1 MQNCR
6 MLRVAILFSLRRLV
20 LPLMLWVGWGTFA
33 WAAHGYAL
41 WGELKYPAGFSHFDY
56 VNPNAPKQGEL
67 RLVSNLR
74 VSTFDKYNPFTIKGT
89 EPAYLSGLLFD
100 TLLATS
106 SDETASAY
114 GLLARDVQV
123 AADGKSVVFQMRPEA
138 RFHDGRPVRAEDVK
152 HTLDVLLG
160 PFAKPAYK
168 SVLEDLAGV
177 DVIDSLS
184 VRFRF
189 KKASRELPLTVGA
202 LPIFSRHWGMEKG
215 LAKPFDQVV
224 MDIPIGSGPY
234 KIGPVKFGKDITYVR
249 DPLYWGAKLNVRI
262 GTANFDRITVK
273 IYKDSTARLEALKAG
288 EFDLM
293 KFNSAGDWARRLY
306 GPRFSSGELVKAQFK
321 HQLPSGFQSF
331 VLNTRRD
338 KLKDVRVREAL
349 GLALD
354 YEWLNRQLFYNSY
367 ERVNGLFGNT
377 ACQATGLPDEAQLR
391 WLQPWRGQIPDTVFG
406 PMAEP
411 PRTDGSNSLRAN
423 LRKARA
429 LLADAG
435 WTVQDGRLRNAQGQV
450 FELEYLD
457 SGEAMGRIITPWA
470 RNLEKLGIALKFRA
484 VDFSLYQLR
493 LQKFDFDITGI
504 AYGGTHN
511 PGQEYAEMFGSRA
524 ADTPDSGNYAGVRS
538 AAIDKVI
545 EGMTSAKTQQ
555 DLLPACRALDRLV
568 AHGHYLIPEWSS
580 STHRIVYNAR
590 HLVPPLTMPAYSSG
604 DGWAIETWW
613 ASHP

>member
-1 MQNCR
+1 
-6 MLRVAILFSLRRLV
+6 MLRKAFLFSGRHALFPFV
-20 LPLMLWVGWGTFA
+20 LWMGISSAA

-41 WGELKYPAGFSHFDY
+41 WGDLKYPAGFAHFDY

-89 EPAYLSGLLFD
+89 EPAYISGLLFD
-100 TLLATS
+100 TLLANS
-106 SDETASAY
+106 ADETASAY
-114 GLLARDVQV
+114 GLLAREVQM
-123 AADGKSVVFQMRPEA
+123 ASDGKSVVFQLRPEA
-138 RFHDGRPVRAEDVK
+138 RFHDGSPVLAQDVK
-152 HTLDVLLG
+152 HTLEVLLG

-177 DVIDSLS
+177 DVLDSLT

-215 LAKPFDQVV
+215 KTKPFDQVV
-224 MDIPIGSGPY
+224 TDTPIGSGPY
-234 KIGPVKFGKDITYVR
+234 KIGAVKFGKDITYER
-249 DPLYWGAKLNVRI
+249 DPNYWGAKLNVRI

-306 GPRFSSGELVKAQFK
+306 GPRFSSGELRKAEFK

-338 KLKDVRVREAL
+338 KLKDPRVREAL

-377 ACQATGLPDEAQLR
+377 ECQAKGLPTEQELR
-391 WLQPWRGQIPDTVFG
+391 WLQPWRGQVPEAVFG
-406 PMAEP
+406 PMAVP
-411 PRTDGSNSLRAN
+411 PRTDGTNSLRAN
-423 LRKARA
+423 LLKARA

-435 WTVQDGRLRNAQGQV
+435 WTVQAGRLRNASGEV

-470 RNLEKLGIALKFRA
+470 RNLEKLGISLKFRV
-484 VDFSLYQLR
+484 VDFSLYQMR
-493 LQKFDFDITGI
+493 LQKFDFDMTGI
-504 AYGGTHN
+504 AFGGTHN
-511 PGQEYAEMFGSRA
+511 PGQEYAEMFGSRT
-524 ADTPDSGNYAGVRS
+524 ADTQDSGNYAGVKS
-538 AAIDKVI
+538 PAIDKVI
-545 EGMTSAKTQQ
+545 DGMTSAKSKQE
-555 DLLPACRALDRLV
+555 LIPACRALDRLV

-580 STHRIVYNAR
+580 STHRLVYNAK
-590 HLVPPLTMPAYSSG
+590 HLVPPPSMPAYSSG
-604 DGWAIETWW
+604 DGWVIDTWW
-613 ASHP
+613 AAKP

>member
-1 MQNCR
+1 
-6 MLRVAILFSLRRLV
+6 MLSDAILLTVRRLV
-20 LPLMLWVGWGTFA
+20 FPFMLWMGLGAVA
-33 WAAHGYAL
+33 WADHGYAL
-41 WGELKYPAGFSHFDY
+41 WGDLKYPPGFAHFDY
-56 VNPNAPKQGEL
+56 VNPSAPKQGEL

-89 EPAYLSGLLFD
+89 EPAYLSGLVFES
-100 TLLATS
+100 LLASS

-123 AADGKSVVFQMRPEA
+123 AADGKSVVFQLRPEA
-138 RFHDGRPVRAEDVK
+138 RFHDGSPVLAQDVK
-152 HTLDVLLG
+152 HTLDTLLG

-168 SVLEDLAGV
+168 SILEDLAGV
-177 DVIDSLS
+177 DVLDRLT

-202 LPIFSRHWGMEKG
+202 LPIFSHRWGMANGK
-215 LAKPFDQVV
+215 AKPFDQVV

-249 DPLYWGAKLNVRI
+249 DPHYWGAQLNVRV
-262 GTANFDRITVK
+262 GTFNFDRITVK

-288 EFDLM
+288 EFDFML
-293 KFNSAGDWARRLY
+293 FNSAGDWARRLY
-306 GPRFSSGELVKAQFK
+306 GPRFNSGELVKAQMR

-338 KLKDVRVREAL
+338 KLNDVRVREAL

-367 ERVNGLFGNT
+367 ERVKGLFGNT
-377 ACQATGLPDEAQLR
+377 NCQAKGLPNEAQLR
-391 WLQPWRGQIPDTVFG
+391 LLEPWRGKVPDAVFG

-411 PRTDGSNSLRAN
+411 PRTDGDHSLRAN

-435 WTVQDGRLRNAQGQV
+435 WTIQGGRLRNAKGEV

-457 SGEAMGRIITPWA
+457 SGEAMGRVITPWA
-470 RNLEKLGIALKFRA
+470 RNLEKLGITLKYRV

-504 AYGGTHN
+504 AFGGTHN

-524 ADTPDSGNYAGVRS
+524 ADTPDSGNYAGVKS
-538 AAIDKVI
+538 PAIDQVI
-545 EGMTSAKTQQ
+545 EAMTAARTKQE
-555 DLLPACRALDRLV
+555 LLPACRALDRLV
-568 AHGHYLIPEWSS
+568 AHGHYLIPEWSAPA
-580 STHRIVYNAR
+580 HRMVYNAKR
-590 HLVPPLTMPAYSSG
+590 LVKPAQMPAYSSG

-613 ASHP
+613 ADKP